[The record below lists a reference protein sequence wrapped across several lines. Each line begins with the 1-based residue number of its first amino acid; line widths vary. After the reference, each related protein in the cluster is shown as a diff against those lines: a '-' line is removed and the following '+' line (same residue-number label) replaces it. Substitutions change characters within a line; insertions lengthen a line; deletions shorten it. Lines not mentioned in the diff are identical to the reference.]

1 VNWGRKLTFIK
12 GFNFHLCCYSKWIL
26 IFYLKAYFYNTE
38 LINLAFIASEL
49 VCGAMIIVWLSSII
63 DNKGIGQGTSLI
75 IFTNIVVTLI
85 SKNLLN
91 TQQFDQILL
100 FKLRSYYS

>member
-1 VNWGRKLTFIK
+1 
-12 GFNFHLCCYSKWIL
+12 
-26 IFYLKAYFYNTE
+26 
-38 LINLAFIASEL
+38 
-49 VCGAMIIVWLSSII
+49 MIIVWLSSI

-75 IFTNIVVTLI
+75 IFYKHCCDLNYK
-85 SKNLLN
+85 KNLLN

>member
-1 VNWGRKLTFIK
+1 
-12 GFNFHLCCYSKWIL
+12 
-26 IFYLKAYFYNTE
+26 
-38 LINLAFIASEL
+38 
-49 VCGAMIIVWLSSII
+49 MIIVWLSSTL
-63 DNKGIGQGTSLI
+63 NKGIGQGNFNY
-75 IFTNIVVTLI
+75 FTNIVVTLI